1 MGSVYSH
8 IMGVS
13 LKKVLLALN
22 STILLVTWIL
32 MLSFKFYPRDRS
44 AFMFVGTYTLWMV
57 TGLAHLKVFKLKAKL
72 ALLFCQTAISLALA
86 ITDTINRDHLKTR
99 PATNQE
105 KNAVVAILVLQW
117 IAFAI
122 FFILT
127 LMRLIKQFKKI
138 N

>member
-32 MLSFKFYPRDRS
+32 MLSFKFYPRDRA

-86 ITDTINRDHLKTR
+86 ITDTINRDHLKNR
-99 PATNQE
+99 PKGNHENGVTL
-105 KNAVVAILVLQW
+105 AIIILLW

-122 FFILT
+122 FLILT
-127 LMRLIKQFKKI
+127 ILRLLKQFKK
-138 N
+138 